1 MKGDDSALADDVAT
15 VAGTNAG
22 SIGAGGEISGASGE
36 GIIGVVPVEDGVEL
50 IPGGG
55 AYLVFLPGPMEKL
68 GLVEEGGGAGS
79 PPAPGGEGNRNT
91 PGCGGPSEARDEL
104 EDTVLIEGDL
114 VAAGAALTSRPTAD
128 GTIRAG
134 CGPKESAIEKPD
146 VEAINGLGEA
156 EACGPRGGGGHDITF
171 DYAVDLT
178 NLIQVRIAVPVVIS
192 GLSESQSQLRS

>member
-1 MKGDDSALADDVAT
+1 MNGDEPALADDVAT
-15 VAGTNAG
+15 VAGMNAG
-22 SIGAGGEISGASGE
+22 SMVAGGEISGASGD
-36 GIIGVVPVEDGVEL
+36 GIIAVVPVEDGDEL

-134 CGPKESAIEKPD
+134 CGPKESVIEKPD
-146 VEAINGLGEA
+146 VEASNGLGEA

-171 DYAVDLT
+171 DYVVDLT
-178 NLIQVRIAVPVVIS
+178 NLMSSTYFSPSCYIR
-192 GLSESQSQLRS
+192 SQLLI